1 MRSTGTRSWC
11 GLAPQPFCFASGSLL
26 LFQQAGVL
34 LNRMHHVGTIPA
46 KSLLVERF
54 DERRQR
60 QFPGLLVGVIEL
72 AEFFG
77 IHAKLASH
85 LNMSV
90 RQAVAF
96 AGGGTFLAGM
106 GATKSLGS
114 GAGVTGGA
122 Q

>member
-60 QFPGLLVGVIEL
+60 QFPGLLGGVIEL

-77 IHAKLASH
+77 IHAKLASD

-90 RQAVAF
+90 RQAV
-96 AGGGTFLAGM
+96 GLAGCDPVLEVN
-106 GATKSLGS
+106 GHTDGRGRRS
-114 GAGVTGGA
+114 
-122 Q
+122 